1 MSIGIHIIADL
12 KGVEDGKIST
22 VEEVKKIM
30 EGAVKVG
37 GLTKIRSHYHQFTP
51 KGVSGIILIAES
63 HLSFHT
69 WPEYGLVTLDIFTCG
84 PSEKAETAFEYI
96 MDKINPQT
104 VEYKEIERGLE
115 YPRGSQKKEI
125 EVNSV

>member
-12 KGVEDGKIST
+12 KGVENGKIST
-22 VEEVKKIM
+22 VDEVKKIM

-96 MDKINPQT
+96 IDKINPQT
-104 VEYKEIERGLE
+104 VEYKEIERGIE

>member
-12 KGVEDGKIST
+12 KGVEARKISN

-30 EGAVKVG
+30 EGAVKAG
-37 GLTKIRSHYHQFTP
+37 DLTKIRSHYHQFTP
-51 KGVSGIILIAES
+51 EGVSGIILIAES

-84 PSEKAETAFEYI
+84 PTEKAETAFEYI
-96 MDKINPQT
+96 VDKVAPQT
-104 VEYKEIERGLE
+104 VEYKEIERGLD
-115 YPRGSQKKEI
+115 YPRGSQKKEM
-125 EVNSV
+125 EVNVY